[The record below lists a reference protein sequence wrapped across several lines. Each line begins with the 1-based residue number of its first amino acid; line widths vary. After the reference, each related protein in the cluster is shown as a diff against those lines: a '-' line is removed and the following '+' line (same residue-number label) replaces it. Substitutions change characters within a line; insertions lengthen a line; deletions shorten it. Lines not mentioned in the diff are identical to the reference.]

1 MTTVC
6 CKLPNGITVE
16 LGEKKV
22 HLAGISKTTIIGST
36 HGSTEVNDE
45 FWKAWVEKNKEFP
58 PYKAGAI
65 FAAKNQN
72 EAAAVAK
79 DLAEVTTGLEPM
91 KKQDDKRAKGIKPAV
106 EKK

>member
-6 CKLPNGITVE
+6 CKLPNGITLE
-16 LGEKKV
+16 LGDKKV
-22 HLAGISKTTIIGST
+22 PLAGINKSRIIGST
-36 HGSTEVNDE
+36 YGTTEVDGE
-45 FWKAWVEKNKEFP
+45 FWNAWVTKNKDFA
-58 PYKAGAI
+58 PYKSGAI

-91 KKQDDKRAKGIKPAV
+91 KKQDDKRAKGIKPAD
-106 EKK
+106 KAS